1 MSWLPHS
8 FRPRRFADLS
18 AELRSHLEEKIDDL
32 VSQGIPRDEAEA
44 QARREF
50 GNLTLTER
58 DSRDVWRWPRLENV
72 VLDAR
77 YALRSF
83 RKAPGFA
90 AIAILTLA
98 LGIGANTAI
107 FTVINSVLL
116 RDLPFPRGS
125 RLLYVSTRS
134 TMFDFPNLGLSLP
147 DVADLRSSSST
158 LEQVLPISYSST
170 ELTGYGTPERLET
183 AEVPAEFFATLGVHP
198 IYGREFLPEDVR
210 PGSRAVIL
218 SYALWRDRFAGD
230 PGAIGKTL
238 MLDAQPHTIVGV
250 MPYFAPVDFATDSQ
264 ILMPLLPSQEDLTHR
279 GNHMFPVLASLKP
292 GATLAQTQRELDTI
306 SARLASAY
314 PGEDKGWSI
323 HATPLK
329 KYLLGDA
336 ATPLTILFC
345 AVGFVLLIACANVS
359 NLFLS
364 RGWARRREFAVRSAI
379 GATRGD
385 LFRQLSV
392 ECTLI
397 ALAGGACALLIA
409 NFALHGLRLALP
421 PGIPRLEA
429 LRIDAGVI
437 LFTLAVSLLAAFLS
451 GLAPAWMNSRLDP
464 HLAIK
469 ESGEGLRPGLRH
481 NLLRRFLVVGEV
493 GAAFV
498 LLVGAT
504 LAIQSFAHILRSKL
518 GFRPENLVT
527 MRLDFPRHR
536 FARPEQAF
544 AFSRQVLASSR
555 GVPGIT
561 AVSAGMVFPL
571 SDEVAETTFYT
582 EQSFASSSQPLSALG
597 NRIAP
602 DYFRTL
608 AIPLLAGRDFTD
620 ADRQDSATVFIVN
633 ETLARKLF
641 GSLDIIG
648 KRLATRVQS
657 GKPLWGEIVA
667 VVGNVRAQDPAAEA
681 KPAVYAPLYQDEN
694 PAGLYLLARSSA
706 DPLIVVPPIQERI
719 WSIDKNQPITHVETL
734 TAQIEHIHATPRSQS
749 LLLGTFSALGF
760 ILALIGVYGVM
771 SYLVGQQT
779 REIGIRI
786 ALGAEP
792 TGILRHVIAHG
803 FKLTFT
809 GVFIG
814 IAAAIGLTHFLRSL
828 LFEISAT
835 DPFTF
840 AAVAAVLTIVALA
853 ACYIPARRAMRVDP
867 MIALRHE

>member
-1 MSWLPHS
+1 
-8 FRPRRFADLS
+8 
-18 AELRSHLEEKIDDL
+18 
-32 VSQGIPRDEAEA
+32 
-44 QARREF
+44 
-50 GNLTLTER
+50 
-58 DSRDVWRWPRLENV
+58 
-72 VLDAR
+72 
-77 YALRSF
+77 
-83 RKAPGFA
+83 
-90 AIAILTLA
+90 
-98 LGIGANTAI
+98 
-107 FTVINSVLL
+107 
-116 RDLPFPRGS
+116 
-125 RLLYVSTRS
+125 
-134 TMFDFPNLGLSLP
+134 MFDFPNLGLSLP

-158 LEQVLPISYSST
+158 LEQVVPISYSAS

-183 AEVPAEFFATLGVHP
+183 AAVPAEFFATLGVHTL
-198 IYGREFLPEDVR
+198 YGREFLPDDVR

-218 SYALWRDRFAGD
+218 SYSLWRDHFAAD
-230 PGAIGKTL
+230 PAAIGKTV
-238 MLDAQPHTIVGV
+238 MLDSQPHTIVGV
-250 MPYFAPVDFATDSQ
+250 MPYFAPIDFATDSQ
-264 ILMPLLPSQEDLTHR
+264 ILTPLLPGQEDLTHR

-329 KYLLGDA
+329 EYLLGDA

-364 RGWARRREFAVRSAI
+364 RGWARRREFAVRIAI

-397 ALAGGACALLIA
+397 ALAGGACALLLA

-429 LRIDAGVI
+429 LRIDIGVI
-437 LFTLAVSLLAAFLS
+437 LFAFAASLLAAFLS
-451 GLAPAWMNSRLDP
+451 GLAPAWMSSRLDP

-469 ESGEGLRPGLRH
+469 ESGEALRAGSRH

-493 GAAFV
+493 GVAFV

-504 LAIQSFAHILRSKL
+504 LAIQSFARILRANL
-518 GFRPENLVT
+518 GFRPDHLVT
-527 MRLDFPRHR
+527 MRLDFPHHR

-544 AFSRQVLASSR
+544 GFARQVLASSR
-555 GVPGIT
+555 AVPGVT
-561 AVSAGMVFPL
+561 AVSAGMVYPL

-597 NRIAP
+597 NRVAP

-608 AIPLLAGRDFTD
+608 GIPLLAGRDFTD
-620 ADRQDSATVFIVN
+620 SDRQNSTTVFIVN
-633 ETLARKLF
+633 ETLARKFF

-657 GKPLWGEIVA
+657 GKPLWGEIVG
-667 VVGNVRAQDPAAEA
+667 VVGNVRAQDPSAES
-681 KPAVYAPLYQDEN
+681 KPAVYGPLNEDEN
-694 PAGLYLLARSSA
+694 PAGLYLLARSTP
-706 DPLIVVPPIQERI
+706 DPLSVVPAIQERVR
-719 WSIDKNQPITHVETL
+719 SIDKNQPITHVQTL
-734 TAQIEHIHATPRSQS
+734 TAQIDHIHATPRSQS
-749 LLLGTFSALGF
+749 LLLGIFSVLGF
-760 ILALIGVYGVM
+760 VLALIGVYGVM

-779 REIGIRI
+779 REIGIRM
-786 ALGAEP
+786 ALGAKP
-792 TGILRHVIAHG
+792 AGILRQVIAHG
-803 FKLTFT
+803 FKLTVS

-814 IAAAIGLTHFLRSL
+814 VAAAIGLTRFLRSL

-835 DPFTF
+835 DPLTF
-840 AAVAAVLTIVALA
+840 AVVAALLTIVAMA
-853 ACYIPARRAMRVDP
+853 ACYLPARRAMGVDP
-867 MIALRHE
+867 IQALRHE